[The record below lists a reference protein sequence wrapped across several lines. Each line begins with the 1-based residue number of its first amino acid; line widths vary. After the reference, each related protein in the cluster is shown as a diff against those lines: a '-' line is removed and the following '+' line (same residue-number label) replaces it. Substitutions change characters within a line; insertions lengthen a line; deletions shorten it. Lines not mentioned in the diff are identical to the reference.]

1 MKKLLPY
8 PLLAVSLTLVWLV
21 LNQSVAL
28 AHWLLG
34 IWIGTAAA
42 LAYAALRPP
51 GTPVRRL
58 RVALMLGFVV
68 LVDIVR
74 SNLAVGRIVIHPH
87 SPGRRPGFLDIPL
100 ALRSPAG
107 LATLA
112 CIVTATP
119 GTTWAG
125 YDSSRRV
132 LTLHIL
138 DLGDEDEWIE
148 VIKQRYERRLLEI
161 FP

>member
-1 MKKLLPY
+1 MRTLLPY
-8 PLLAVSLTLVWLV
+8 PLLAVALAVVWLL
-21 LNQSVAL
+21 LNQSAEV

-34 IWIGTAAA
+34 SWVAIAAA
-42 LAYAALRPP
+42 LGYAALRPP
-51 GTPVRRL
+51 RTPIRRPW
-58 RVALMLGFVV
+58 VAIVLAFVV
-68 LVDIVR
+68 LADIVR
-74 SNLAVGRIVIHPH
+74 SNLAVGRIVIHPR
-87 SPGRRPGFLDIPL
+87 SPGRRPGFLDVPL

-119 GTTWAG
+119 GTAWAG
-125 YDSSRRV
+125 YDSARGV
-132 LTLHIL
+132 LTLHVL
-138 DLGDEDEWIE
+138 DLSDEDEWIA